1 MRVSWRSHWQ
11 LRGIFCPFEAFY
23 EMLKK
28 NMSLQ
33 IISVGTP
40 VVGGALPDI
49 SGRPTCHPLFETHTL
64 QSELEKLFSIIV
76 WRTKIFHAP
85 ACIHLP
91 GIILCV
97 WKLHHI
103 WKPGQESSDL
113 KCVLFFFSVIV
124 WRKSSTPEPIS
135 NFRASHS
142 VYQNCTTFENLDNIQ
157 VCT

>member
-11 LRGIFCPFEAFY
+11 LRSTFCPFEAFY

-33 IISVGTP
+33 IISGGTP

-49 SGRPTCHPLFETHTL
+49 SGQPTCHPLFETHTL
-64 QSELEKLFSIIV
+64 FSIIV
-76 WRTKIFHAP
+76 WKRKKFHTS
-85 ACIHLP
+85 ACIQLP

-97 WKLHHI
+97 PRLHHI

-113 KCVLFFFSVIV
+113 KHVLFSPP
-124 WRKSSTPEPIS
+124 SSSEEKVLRLSRYPTLCIKIAQIEKPGQQS
-135 NFRASHS
+135 N
-142 VYQNCTTFENLDNIQ
+142 VYL
-157 VCT
+157 V